1 MQYGLLSAAVGQ
13 RPRNYSSCCCWI
25 FLLIYALSTSTTM
38 LPPFFKYCKLSLY
51 LSIYH
56 STLYLSIN
64 PSSSIFI
71 CQSINRPLPFPKNQ
85 YIIAADPGP
94 GIGLVFK
101 LKGLKGQPE
110 HYLWLVSS
118 QAGLNSSK
126 QEDTLLFVC
135 SKTA

>member
-85 YIIAADPGP
+85 YIIAADQGA
-94 GIGLVFK
+94 GIGLVYYQTFLVRTFYVESPVCGNLTKIVRCK
-101 LKGLKGQPE
+101 L
-110 HYLWLVSS
+110 S
-118 QAGLNSSK
+118 NSHK
-126 QEDTLLFVC
+126 M
-135 SKTA
+135 